1 MKNMVGDKGHKQTAW
16 KKNRNLGDKMGGRQR
31 LKLKDNIFA
40 LEHSFAAPSEF
51 EETPIFIVENAS
63 KNYYFPI
70 GVDDIKAFL
79 GQFPKEETDFITH
92 IWLRSHR
99 ASKEKQ
105 RGHRSHKSW
114 NNSIGEYISGSG
126 VYLITLY
133 PLTVDNKHYLGKNKP
148 TGRSLHEYEK
158 YAEVYEDKD
167 GWYARF
173 TDESSA
179 KSYYL
184 DELLPYCL
192 AGLKKG
198 TGKGKRCE
206 DGA

>member
-1 MKNMVGDKGHKQTAW
+1 MVGNKGHKQTAW
-16 KKNRNLGDKMGGRQR
+16 KKNRNLGDKMGGRHS

-40 LEHSFAAPSEF
+40 REHSFLPPSEF
-51 EETPIFIVENAS
+51 EETPIIIVENAS

-79 GQFPKEETDFITH
+79 EQFPKEETDFITH

>member
-16 KKNRNLGDKMGGRQR
+16 KKNRNLGDKMGGRWR

-40 LEHSFAAPSEF
+40 REHSFEAPSEF

-79 GQFPKEETDFITH
+79 GQFPKEETDSITH
-92 IWLRSHR
+92 IWLRS
-99 ASKEKQ
+99 KT
-105 RGHRSHKSW
+105 HKSW
-114 NNSIGEYISGSG
+114 KDSIAEYISGSG

-133 PLTVDNKHYLGKNKP
+133 PRTVDNKHYLGKNKP
-148 TGRSLHEYEK
+148 TGKSLHEYEK
-158 YAEVYEDKD
+158 YADVYEDKD

-179 KSYYL
+179 KSYYM
-184 DELLPYCL
+184 DVLLPYCL
-192 AGLKKG
+192 DGLKKAFSS
-198 TGKGKRCE
+198 RQ
-206 DGA
+206 

>member
-1 MKNMVGDKGHKQTAW
+1 MKNMVGNKGHKQTAW

-40 LEHSFAAPSEF
+40 REHSFTAPSEF

-105 RGHRSHKSW
+105 RGHRSHKSR

-158 YAEVYEDKD
+158 YAEVYEDD
-167 GWYARF
+167 EGWYARF

-192 AGLKKG
+192 DGLKKAFSS
-198 TGKGKRCE
+198 RR
-206 DGA
+206 